1 MMTATARPVDAR
13 HQQQESGSSVVARRL
28 APGRGNRR
36 TDIAGAIWSLG
47 TYAETISVESAA
59 MLAGSSEVSFTEAV
73 SLTKMVVGW
82 STEPAIPLG

>member
-1 MMTATARPVDAR
+1 MMMTATARPVDAR

-28 APGRGNRR
+28 DRR
-36 TDIAGAIWSLG
+36 TDTAGAIWSLG

-73 SLTKMVVGW
+73 SLTKMVVG
-82 STEPAIPLG
+82 

>member
-1 MMTATARPVDAR
+1 MTATARPVDAR
-13 HQQQESGSSVVARRL
+13 YQQQESGSSVVARRL
-28 APGRGNRR
+28 DRR
-36 TDIAGAIWSLG
+36 TDTAGAIWSLG

>member
-1 MMTATARPVDAR
+1 MMMTATARPVDAR

-28 APGRGNRR
+28 DRR
-36 TDIAGAIWSLG
+36 TDTAGAIWSLG

-59 MLAGSSEVSFTEAV
+59 MLAGFSEVSFTEAV

>member
-1 MMTATARPVDAR
+1 MMMTATARPVDAR

-28 APGRGNRR
+28 DRR
-36 TDIAGAIWSLG
+36 TDTAGAIWSLG

>member
-1 MMTATARPVDAR
+1 MMMTATARPVDAR

-28 APGRGNRR
+28 DRR
-36 TDIAGAIWSLG
+36 TDTAGAIWSLG

-73 SLTKMVVGW
+73 SLTNMVVGW